1 MDVKGK
7 LKDWLHATGKDIAQ
21 AVGSHI
27 KEKGVAYAKE
37 QLGLGLDAEMHGK
50 GLEMSGEGAGD
61 WLKSAALGAAVIATL
76 GFGRAPLVRYMKSVL
91 PTAHD
96 TSLKM

>member
-7 LKDWLHATGKDIAQ
+7 LKDWLHATGKEIAK

-27 KEKGVAYAKE
+27 KEKGVTYAKE

-50 GLEMSGEGAGD
+50 GLRIHLRISH
-61 WLKSAALGAAVIATL
+61 TL
-76 GFGRAPLVRYMKSVL
+76 YAIYRTYENSKNRKLF
-91 PTAHD
+91 
-96 TSLKM
+96 